1 MVFFPIFMKLSVVYA
16 ASLCTFVRFETMTWP
31 EYQVLYKNSNFK
43 SLLNIL
49 STQMLERKRSEE
61 YLVIIL
67 VVKRKLWAICLPW
80 VDLARFL
87 YMSQDFQRH
96 FTLNTVLS
104 SVVNENCCLCK
115 SFTELCF
122 LSWLLVVS
130 FAILIAVQVV
140 SSRTWKS
147 YTGVLKMPRTSNAFI
162 NTGTFYVHELFWM
175 LQCNSIG
182 NLLS

>member
-1 MVFFPIFMKLSVVYA
+1 MWQINKIPKYLKFHGWLVYLIFGWEMRRLSKSLEIRFWMASFLKMSLLYFTLLDAREFWKVSSDSCLTWWLSGAASRLLSLSNCCSCGFFPIFMKLSVVYA

-87 YMSQDFQRH
+87 YMS
-96 FTLNTVLS
+96 
-104 SVVNENCCLCK
+104 
-115 SFTELCF
+115 
-122 LSWLLVVS
+122 
-130 FAILIAVQVV
+130 
-140 SSRTWKS
+140 
-147 YTGVLKMPRTSNAFI
+147 
-162 NTGTFYVHELFWM
+162 
-175 LQCNSIG
+175 
-182 NLLS
+182 

>member
-80 VDLARFL
+80 VDLASVIHESGFSETL
-87 YMSQDFQRH
+87 HSQY
-96 FTLNTVLS
+96 LS

-162 NTGTFYVHELFWM
+162 NTGAFYVHELFWM